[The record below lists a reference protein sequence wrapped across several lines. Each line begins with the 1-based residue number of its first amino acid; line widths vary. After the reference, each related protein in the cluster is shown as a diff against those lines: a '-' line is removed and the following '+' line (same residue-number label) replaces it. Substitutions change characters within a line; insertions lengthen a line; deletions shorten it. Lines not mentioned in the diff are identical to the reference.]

1 MMSPSRTEL
10 EEALC
15 HYMTHTLNNINIVR
29 DFCEGFSIW
38 KKRRCEEINSMN
50 GIKDRA
56 DELKFSHVMKSKHK
70 SKAFRNFL
78 SLNLRQLC
86 ADRHIELGQELDGVL
101 KKTLEGLE
109 NLHGFLDA
117 VERLAVTSPHIFMEN
132 QVLRLPEDFRHVQ
145 VVITAATEICP
156 RLLVFKRDAKVFF
169 TPKLQNAEVLI
180 YQLDKYVQITKKI
193 CKTLE
198 ERCLKVFGLK
208 LTNKPVI
215 DTNVDLSEEEIQRM
229 LHDVNHLREIRED
242 QNFRTV
248 FLFQDVYYSDFIHE
262 FNDQQPKMLQFLE
275 KLEEAAVRL
284 DKIKKRSTISSVTGS
299 SVGAVGGVLSIVGL
313 KLLCSALI
321 IFGAVLGVIS
331 GAIGIVTT
339 AIEALGNYE
348 QQVKADEASQSFM
361 EGVKCL
367 QDCLE
372 DMIKQPIPSLEAN
385 TLDGTL
391 AATKIVYKVRGIGK
405 VVDVILDAASAVKQV
420 ALDFDI
426 GLILSNALFLVMDIF
441 FICIDSV
448 SLTKGAKSEVSQ
460 FIRARAELWSSE
472 MESWKKIRDCL
483 DKGLQTS
490 EEKCAVL
497 EKPFII

>member
-29 DFCEGFSIW
+29 DFYEGFSIW
-38 KKRRCEEINSMN
+38 KDKRCKEINRMN

-56 DELKFSHVMKSKHK
+56 DGLKFSHVIKSEHK
-70 SKAFRNFL
+70 CCAFCNFL
-78 SLNLRQLC
+78 SLNFRQLC
-86 ADRHIELGQELDGVL
+86 ADRCEELRQELDGVL

-117 VERLAVTSPHIFMEN
+117 VERLAVTSPNIFMEN

-169 TPKLQNAEVLI
+169 TPKLQNVEVLI

-198 ERCLKVFGLK
+198 KRCLKVFGMK

-215 DTNVDLSEEEIQRM
+215 DMNVDLSEEEIQRM
-229 LHDVNHLREIRED
+229 LHHINHLCEIRED

-248 FLFQDVYYSDFIHE
+248 FLFQDVYYSDFIQE
-262 FNDQQPKMLQFLE
+262 FNEQQPRMLQFLA
-275 KLEEAAVRL
+275 KLDKAADQL
-284 DKIKKRSTISSVTGS
+284 EKIKKRSTISSLTGS

-313 KLLCSALI
+313 ALLSSALI
-321 IFGAVLGVIS
+321 NSGAVLGVIS
-331 GAIGIVTT
+331 GVIGIVTT
-339 AIEALGNYE
+339 AIEALGNYV
-348 QQVKADEASQSFM
+348 QHVKADEASQSFM

-372 DMIKQPIPSLEAN
+372 DMIKQPIPSLEAS

-391 AATKIVYKVRGIGK
+391 AATKIV
-405 VVDVILDAASAVKQV
+405 L
-420 ALDFDI
+420 
-426 GLILSNALFLVMDIF
+426 
-441 FICIDSV
+441 
-448 SLTKGAKSEVSQ
+448 KSQS
-460 FIRARAELWSSE
+460 
-472 MESWKKIRDCL
+472 
-483 DKGLQTS
+483 
-490 EEKCAVL
+490 
-497 EKPFII
+497 